1 MPRLHQTRMR
11 IESTQSGASLSWS
24 CNEQEL
30 LWSWSCTVAGA
41 ASELELHWSCSCA
54 IAAISTLLGELTLPV
69 HTGPRATLELAL
81 RWTGLALE
89 LELEF
94 HEM

>member
-1 MPRLHQTRMR
+1 M
-11 IESTQSGASLSWS
+11 SGASLSWS

-41 ASELELHWSCSCA
+41 SSELELYWSCA
-54 IAAISTLLGELTLPV
+54 IAAVSTLLGELTLPV